1 MVMKTVL
8 EERPLQP
15 VPAVRLMGTGPEA
28 GTSVLLMRAEELEAL
43 GVVAGRDTPLK
54 LICEPPE
61 PSGQKLAPVRVS
73 VKLLGVPAVR

>member
-1 MVMKTVL
+1 MKTVL
-8 EERPLQP
+8 EERPPQP
-15 VPAVRLMGTGPEA
+15 MPVRLMGTGPEA
-28 GTSVLLMRAEELEAL
+28 GISVLLMRAEEVDAF

-61 PSGQKLAPVRVS
+61 ASGQKLAPVRVS